1 VFFEFDVALGESNVH
16 RRRPGKERKAKKEL
30 RAYRLRGSRHPHHDQ
45 HSTRQRLGNSWLND
59 QVGGVANRTIGLN
72 RLAVCVRVSGLR
84 DPAES
89 DQRTAEKAEHYPQQ
103 MTCC

>member
-1 VFFEFDVALGESNVH
+1 MFFEFDVASGESSVH
-16 RRRPGKERKAKKEL
+16 RRRPGKERKGKKEL

-45 HSTRQRLGNSWLND
+45 DGTRQRLGNSGLND
-59 QVGGVANRTIGLN
+59 KVGGVANGTIGLN
-72 RLAVCVRVSGLR
+72 GLAVCVRVSGLR

-89 DQRTAEKAEHYPQQ
+89 DQCTAEKAEHYPQQ